1 MNQGTDIPWKR
12 LSTEV
17 VVIVGSILLAF
28 WIDAWWDEQADRR
41 QEKALLAA
49 LLQDFRIARDV
60 FDKTV
65 SGHDRVFSSMEKILY
80 WAEQGLVPE
89 EDIEGSDFTL
99 GSVFWRGKF
108 QPPMGAVDTL
118 LASGR
123 LDLLSNPEL
132 VAELTR
138 WKSVVDDLNSREIAA
153 VNHFY
158 EAVYPFLSKRLNI
171 QDLDKGIPYPGG
183 VPWPQQQADS
193 HLLVSDRE
201 FHNIIYVHWVLH
213 WNIDSEL
220 PGVDEALRTITR
232 LTEIELQQ

>member
-1 MNQGTDIPWKR
+1 M
-12 LSTEV
+12 STEA

-28 WIDAWWDEQADRR
+28 WIDAWWDDQIDRR
-41 QEKALLAA
+41 QEKALLEA
-49 LLQDFRIARDV
+49 LHQDFRTARDV
-60 FDKTV
+60 FESVT
-65 SGHDRVFSSMEKILY
+65 SGHGRVFGNMEKLLY
-80 WAEQGLVPE
+80 WAEQGAVPADE
-89 EDIEGSDFTL
+89 IDGTDYLL
-99 GSVFWRGKF
+99 GSVFWRNTF
-108 QPPMGAVDTL
+108 TPPMGAVDTL

-138 WKSVVDDLNSREIAA
+138 WKSLVEDLNESENAA

-158 EAVYPFLSKRLNI
+158 QVIYPYLTQRLNI
-171 QDLDKGIPYPGG
+171 QDLDKGIPYAGG
-183 VPWPQQQADS
+183 VPWPQQRTDS

-220 PGVDEALRTITR
+220 PSIDDTLRRITE
-232 LTEIELQQ
+232 LTEYELQR